1 MPAWWEV
8 LLLGLVQGLTEFLPI
23 SSSGHLVLAQRL
35 LGVASPGVGLEVVLH
50 AGTLAAV
57 VVHYRKDLAR
67 LVAAGLRVAATGGR
81 DRSDGA
87 GEILRLAVATLPVAV
102 AGLLL
107 SGLVTALFQDARWA
121 AAFLL
126 VTGSLLLST
135 RWYPRGERPIGLPGA
150 AWIGI
155 FQAVSLLPGISRSGA
170 TISAGLMMRADA
182 REAARFSF
190 LLSIPAILGAVVLKL
205 PEVAATASSGSGA
218 AFAGGFLVAGLSG
231 YAAIAAL
238 LKLLKRGHM
247 APFGVYCLAAGAAA
261 LLLV

>member
-1 MPAWWEV
+1 
-8 LLLGLVQGLTEFLPI
+8 
-23 SSSGHLVLAQRL
+23 
-35 LGVASPGVGLEVVLH
+35 
-50 AGTLAAV
+50 
-57 VVHYRKDLAR
+57 
-67 LVAAGLRVAATGGR
+67 
-81 DRSDGA
+81 
-87 GEILRLAVATLPVAV
+87 
-102 AGLLL
+102 
-107 SGLVTALFQDARWA
+107 
-121 AAFLL
+121 
-126 VTGSLLLST
+126 
-135 RWYPRGERPIGLPGA
+135 
-150 AWIGI
+150 
-155 FQAVSLLPGISRSGA
+155 
-170 TISAGLMMRADA
+170 MMRADA